1 MVLTLSL
8 ALLPLRL
15 TISLAMSSICP
26 RSCLELLRFSLDWA
40 VDAENALRA
49 SLRSEVLRR
58 VVGRTEVGRTGE
70 GVGRGGLLEFD
81 DNFCLLKQQV

>member
-1 MVLTLSL
+1 MVSTLCLLDLKPIRSL
-8 ALLPLRL
+8 VV
-15 TISLAMSSICP
+15 SSMCL
-26 RSCLELLRFSLDWA
+26 RSCLDILRFSLDWA

-70 GVGRGGLLEFD
+70 GGGRGGLLEFD